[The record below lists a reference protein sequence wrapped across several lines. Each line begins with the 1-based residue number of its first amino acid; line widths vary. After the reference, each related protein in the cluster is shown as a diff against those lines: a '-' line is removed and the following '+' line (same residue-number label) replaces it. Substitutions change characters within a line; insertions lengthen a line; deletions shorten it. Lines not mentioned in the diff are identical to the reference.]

1 MSNRIVITGAAG
13 QVGRFLTARATA
25 EGRAVL
31 ALNSAQWNIADP
43 AAAPALSS
51 DDVVVNCA
59 AYTNVDGAEAAPA
72 DARAVNATGPANV
85 ARACAAAGARLIHI
99 STDYVFGGDTDRGP
113 GRPYELDDPAD
124 PVNVY
129 GASKLDGERAVAE
142 ALPTATVVRT
152 SWVYTG
158 GSGNDFVA
166 VMAGKARAGQAVDV
180 VDDQVG
186 SPTYTGDLVAAL
198 LQIVDERPA
207 APLLHAGNGGEASRF
222 DQARAVYAAV
232 GADPDLVRPVGSGAH
247 PRPAARPSYSALAH
261 GQSERAGLRPLPPWQ
276 DAVARALA
284 GA

>member
-1 MSNRIVITGAAG
+1 M
-13 QVGRFLTARATA
+13 
-25 EGRAVL
+25 
-31 ALNSAQWNIADP
+31 
-43 AAAPALSS
+43 
-51 DDVVVNCA
+51 
-59 AYTNVDGAEAAPA
+59 
-72 DARAVNATGPANV
+72 

-166 VMAGKARAGQAVDV
+166 VMAARRRQARP
-180 VDDQVG
+180 
-186 SPTYTGDLVAAL
+186 STSSTTRSARPPT
-198 LQIVDERPA
+198 PA
-207 APLLHAGNGGEASRF
+207 TWWPRCCRSSTSGRRRRCCIAGNGGEASRF

-261 GQSERAGLRPLPPWQ
+261 GQSEWAGLRPLPPWR